1 MLVVEMDQEED
12 NTLKEE
18 MGERRWPVA
27 ILMKTE
33 NQTYEVVCAV
43 WTQGNLS
50 QEAMATV
57 IYS

>member
-18 MGERRWPVA
+18 MGERRGPVA

-33 NQTYEVVCAV
+33 NQTDEVVCAV

>member
-1 MLVVEMDQEED
+1 MDQEED

-18 MGERRWPVA
+18 MGERRGTVA

-33 NQTYEVVCAV
+33 NQTDEVVCAV